1 MGYKASADGKSK
13 GKTKANIGD
22 GQDINGRAIVVHD
35 KTGARV
41 ACALIEGEIADTNLT
56 PYPGYSGPLT
66 VTGSVGGF
74 LLGEEAYVWYSL
86 SGLEAECATTPE
98 GVANACGIHI
108 HEGKTCE
115 DADAVGGHYYDHD
128 SITSDPWSPVTYTSS
143 ADGKSK
149 GKTFAGI
156 GAGQDINGRA
166 IVVHDKTGGRVA
178 CALIQGK
185 LPMMV

>member
-1 MGYKASADGKSK
+1 M
-13 GKTKANIGD
+13 
-22 GQDINGRAIVVHD
+22 
-35 KTGARV
+35 
-41 ACALIEGEIADTNLT
+41 
-56 PYPGYSGPLT
+56 GYSGELS
-66 VTGSVGGF
+66 VTGTVGGY
-74 LLGEEAYVWYSL
+74 LYNNDAYIWYNIA
-86 SGLEAECATTPE
+86 GVEAECATTPE

-128 SITSDPWSPVTYTSS
+128 SITSDPWSPVTYTAT

-149 GKTFAGI
+149 GKTSAGV
-156 GAGQDINGRA
+156 GAGQNINGRA

-185 LPMMV
+185 LESYPGLTVVPYPGYEGPLK